1 MKLLKPP
8 KPLKKALRQKARLEM
23 VATDLRTRSSSPS
36 KDRDYSMTASTP
48 AHSTLISAEASLA
61 DLREIKVVWAA
72 LAANVGYLESCW
84 DVVRWLGVPVFC
96 HGHNNVQLWRSAD
109 GELAILGSENQKEF
123 SPDEGAWRIERR
135 MSAWLKDSVETAC
148 NQELLRRT
156 SSPVDAVIFSSRCVV
171 RHTWDYLDVKSPVL
185 LALPGTLFIPG
196 QWITKMLA
204 VTVDAKHAMMRAV
217 FDTGESERTAL
228 LAELLVGQSV

>member
-1 MKLLKPP
+1 MKLPRLL

-23 VATDLRTRSSSPS
+23 VATDLRTRTSV
-36 KDRDYSMTASTP
+36 TVSTP
-48 AHSTLISAEASLA
+48 ANSTLISAEASLA
-61 DLREIKVVWAA
+61 ELREIKVVWAA

-123 SPDEGAWRIERR
+123 SPDEGAWRVERR

-185 LALPGTLFIPG
+185 LAQPGTLFIPG

-228 LAELLVGQSV
+228 LAELLVSQSV

>member
-1 MKLLKPP
+1 MKLPKLP
-8 KPLKKALRQKARLEM
+8 KPLKKVLRQKARLEM
-23 VATDLRTRSSSPS
+23 VATDLRTRTSIPS
-36 KDRDYSMTASTP
+36 ENRDYSMTVSTP
-48 AHSTLISAEASLA
+48 ANSTLISAEASLA
-61 DLREIKVVWAA
+61 ELREIKVVWAA

-123 SPDEGAWRIERR
+123 SPDDGAWRVERR
-135 MSAWLKDSVETAC
+135 MSAWLKDTVETAC

-171 RHTWDYLDVKSPVL
+171 RHTWDYLDVKASRSACAGRDAVHSRSVDHQN
-185 LALPGTLFIPG
+185 AGGHRGCKARDDARSFRYRRIRANRAPG
-196 QWITKMLA
+196 
-204 VTVDAKHAMMRAV
+204 
-217 FDTGESERTAL
+217 
-228 LAELLVGQSV
+228 